1 MRALRAHYPDLTLAE
16 VRRAAPPLPDSYLN
30 PMFEALSDAGLP
42 A

>member
-1 MRALRAHYPDLTLAE
+1 